1 MLSRQG
7 VERINSLQSTLRIPT
22 VLEFAGFYIHSAF
35 VVTDRSS
42 IADESKPQEYY
53 EQVQV
58 LENYEELEIARG
70 SAYYALFAQMQKMA
84 EEN

>member
-1 MLSRQG
+1 MDSDG
-7 VERINSLQSTLRIPT
+7 VGICR
-22 VLEFAGFYIHSAF
+22 VFYIHSAF

>member
-1 MLSRQG
+1 
-7 VERINSLQSTLRIPT
+7 
-22 VLEFAGFYIHSAF
+22 
-35 VVTDRSS
+35 VVTERSS

-58 LENYEELEIARG
+58 LENYEELEIVRG
-70 SAYYALFAQMQKMA
+70 SEYYALFAQMQKMT